1 VRGAVQ
7 AAAAAT
13 NHIVIQGFF
22 IAARPRGSTNRKSI
36 KDVTMR
42 NSIIAGCAAATLVFA
57 APLAS
62 SFAET
67 DAASP
72 DQQEHSE
79 QSREQRRQQWATVF
93 DARLVGFKASLAL
106 ASDQEK
112 NWPAFEA
119 ALRSFAQSPGQWKH
133 HDGAKTDGD
142 AAPSPVDVM
151 RRMSQR
157 MGQRSAQLT
166 ALADATTPLYTTLD
180 DNQKLIF
187 RATLRQMWR
196 AHRYEHERRRGQ

>member
-1 VRGAVQ
+1 
-7 AAAAAT
+7 
-13 NHIVIQGFF
+13 
-22 IAARPRGSTNRKSI
+22 
-36 KDVTMR
+36 MR
-42 NSIIAGCAAATLVFA
+42 NSIIAGCAAATLVFV
-57 APLAS
+57 APLTS

-106 ASDQEK
+106 TSDQDK

-133 HDGAKTDGD
+133 HDGAETDGD

-157 MGQRSAQLT
+157 MGERSAQLT

-180 DNQKLIF
+180 DNQKLIL

-196 AHRYEHERRRGQ
+196 AHRYEHGRHRGQ

>member
-1 VRGAVQ
+1 MQGAVQ
-7 AAAAAT
+7 AAAAVT
-13 NHIVIQGFF
+13 NHMAIQGFF
-22 IAARPRGSTNRKSI
+22 IAARPRWPTNRESI

-57 APLAS
+57 VPLAS

-119 ALRSFAQSPGQWKH
+119 ALRSFAQSRGQWKH
-133 HDGAKTDGD
+133 HNGAKTDGD

>member
-1 VRGAVQ
+1 V
-7 AAAAAT
+7 T
-13 NHIVIQGFF
+13 NRIASQGSFL
-22 IAARPRGSTNRKSI
+22 AARPLSSTNRKSI
-36 KDVTMR
+36 KDATMK

-57 APLAS
+57 TPLAS
-62 SFAET
+62 SFAQT
-67 DAASP
+67 GVSSP
-72 DQQEHSE
+72 DQQE
-79 QSREQRRQQWATVF
+79 QSKLTREQRRQQRAAIF
-93 DARLVGFKASLAL
+93 DARLIGFKASLAL
-106 ASDQEK
+106 TSDQEK

-119 ALRSFAQSPGQWKH
+119 ALRSFAQSSGQWRH

-142 AAPSPVDVM
+142 APPSPVDVM

-166 ALADATTPLYTTLD
+166 ALADATTPLYTNLD

-196 AHRYEHERRRGQ
+196 AHRYEHGHSRGQ